1 MSKLVEKYIDWQI
14 GACSQSE
21 FLIECYEEG
30 LDSTQIAEVEL
41 EGRMELWSMGIGPMQ
56 MRNSASFLFE

>member
-1 MSKLVEKYIDWQI
+1 MSKLVDKYIDWQI

-21 FLIECYEEG
+21 FLIECYEAG

-41 EGRMELWSMGIGPMQ
+41 EGRMELWSMGMGAM
-56 MRNSASFLFE
+56 